1 MEKIVVQKSVRG
13 EEILPPKDGTRTLV
27 YPACGTDNDWIRI
40 LKPDIFIGIDLDSFD
55 SNPFDILGCK
65 TKSILYSRRDAINIP
80 EIPISDEVA
89 LLLKIFWGIK
99 SPYTHSFLGPE
110 PKVTE
115 EMYKKYQEEN
125 LGCLKKYLK
134 ACEESTLRR
143 AFVIDCDGYEPV
155 ITSQGYRK
163 ILSHEPFNCFGTFSF
178 CSSLPCEKEMPLF
191 DWEAWNNDM
200 SGYACSQRERITIT
214 SDEGNYHIT
223 LPVLATYVKEMKTK

>member
-27 YPACGTDNDWIRI
+27 YPACGTDNPWIRI

-99 SPYTHSFLGPE
+99 SPYSHSSLE
-110 PKVTE
+110 DTPKVTE
-115 EMYKKYQEEN
+115 EMHKRYQEEN
-125 LGCLKKYLK
+125 IGCLKEYLK
-134 ACEESTLRR
+134 ACEESALRR
-143 AFVIDCDGYEPV
+143 TFVIDCDGYESV
-155 ITSQGYRK
+155 IASQGYRK
-163 ILSHEPFNCFGTFSF
+163 ILSHEPFNCFGTFTF
-178 CSSLPCEKEMPLF
+178 CDSMPCEKAMPLF
-191 DWEAWNNDM
+191 DWESMDKM
-200 SGYACSQRERITIT
+200 LGYACSQRERVTIT
-214 SDEGNYHIT
+214 SDERNYPVT
-223 LPVLATYVKEMKTK
+223 LPILATYVKEMKTK